1 MVNGRLMWIGPV
13 LLLALAAWALATDAV
28 AQPSSKADPESA
40 VRLTTAAEQG
50 TFNVGAGKAN
60 LARVVDPVVGR
71 EVFKLDFSLPVS
83 TAVGVWAKNFPSPID
98 SENTDVVQIGVK
110 ADASDLNRFAV
121 GMEMKGSGGS
131 QRIAIPLTPAWSLT
145 EAVIEWQRV
154 GAFSEAVVVVSQ
166 AGSEPATGTVHLDV
180 RFDRLSPARKLS
192 THVMGR
198 LGGVLILSLAG
209 TLFAA
214 LLGRFFGPKR
224 TADAWDT
231 ARPVS
236 TPTPFAGLRRDFVV
250 GTGIILMASLAIS
263 IYGLSTKGILEVGW
277 SALLAAVAG
286 AVIAEWLKFGLTG
299 KHQDPLQVFQNMAA
313 TGLLAASASSLSI
326 LQAPAA
332 WSELLMLS
340 GTAAASAALL
350 YHLVN
355 AGMLARAGK
364 HLSAISAVLIV
375 GAPFA
380 VGGLTLLGSPELLRA
395 MGRAAV
401 GGALAPQQA
410 LLESIGQAV
419 VLFGFNV
426 LVANALV
433 FATMGTRLRSAR
445 AHLVLL
451 AIATGATIA
460 PWIASYGSS
469 ASIASLPAVPR
480 ALATVLATILSQA
493 GLWAEAYLITGLVLD
508 AIYRKAPSQA
518 SVVSHQFQGIKK
530 GMVFSGTFMGLLCT
544 LGLLWQTPA
553 VHEMTTDYPLIA
565 ATLAGA
571 LVFPLVKTIVESFDG
586 STGFFRRIA
595 KSYSNPALYLR
606 GAIVGLGL
614 GYSMVLSL
622 PASELSTRVWFGFVV
637 GVLAYAGIDLVRD
650 LVYGM
655 QERGGQQPARVYL
668 VHGLLGGAIGAALG
682 FYLDSAQV
690 AVVVAKVH
698 RYFAAGAPPVTHT
711 VYPFLSKWGFIN
723 LGEVTGGVSLLFKE
737 ALAGVISFS
746 IPSWLFAINRAF
758 MAAYFRKEA
767 GPITSLATR
776 EGLVGLTQN
785 MIQVLRWGLWMS
797 PIINS
802 FLRPM
807 GQPTWYNQDGAIRT
821 IFAIVQNLSLSR
833 EAFGGWS
840 LQVFIW
846 LLAYDAVRI
855 LIWLDHFGLRVATL
869 VNLSFLGMDK
879 LEQRLAGFLSPVATA
894 RCIPEGVKRF
904 TTWMPLLIPFYIPRG
919 KNWDY
924 AWSQAEAI
932 SKSRPSGGLL
942 ETIVELRPSGKL
954 FLFVLAAAMA
964 TATLQLVRTLRARYG
979 SRAIR
984 RWSLADTNYEVVLKE
999 NGEVTSGELVRSYDL
1014 SRPSY
1019 DLLDPAGRTVF
1030 LVDTTVEAGEAGRS
1044 WPLIG
1049 NFPKKHVDAF
1059 MIVPKEHVLTV
1070 VSTNHGI
1077 RSTIE
1082 ITLPGAND
1090 LVELW
1095 SIAIENLSSAS
1106 RRLGLVPYLEWLLN
1120 RPDADRG
1127 HTQYQRL
1134 FAEMEYVE
1142 PLHAILAWD
1151 KHSQAMGFIAAD
1163 EKPSGFLTTRID
1175 FLGRAQSLWSP
1186 RVLETLAF
1194 SPAKDTPAH
1203 ATLDPIASLHFEI
1216 GLAANQTARVRLLMG
1231 MVKSKKE
1238 AIDLIA
1244 RRLSIAGALDV
1255 SPERIRATLHPIKH
1269 GEIPAENLQPYFDYS
1284 GDGRVLTI
1292 HTPFTPRPFDH
1303 TMSNRL
1309 GHIVSVTNR
1318 GLHMTA
1324 SVNSQQNRLTPDW
1337 PDIVTREVPGEAF
1350 YLYDVDTGEWFSPT
1364 YHPLG
1369 DASARYQVEF
1379 GVDGSA
1385 TFRSNRDRLVI
1396 ELVVFVPP
1404 DDPTG
1409 VYLLTIRN
1417 EGESARRFRVAAYF
1431 QIVLAGQPEH
1441 AGPLEIRPDKSSSA
1455 VYFENPR
1462 NTFRS
1467 GPAIVAMSPT
1477 PDKIETNRGRFFGS
1491 GQDIAR
1497 PYFVEQAGPD
1507 LTSTH
1512 DDRPIAALLAS
1523 IDVPAGGDTTTVVI
1537 LGQADDHTKAEGVVR
1552 KYRSAD
1558 AARAAFEATRQWWLE
1573 LMDRVQIETSDP
1585 AFDSYLDWLK
1595 YQALAERIWSRRG
1608 FYQASGAFGFRDQLQ
1623 DSVNLIWMDPSIA
1636 RRQIMLHAS
1645 QQFPEGDVVHW
1656 FHRLEDGRTGFAA
1669 RTHASDNLLWLAWAV
1684 AEYVSATGDETI
1696 LDEETTYLEAEQ
1708 PFPPLP
1714 ANKHGMG
1721 FDPLRSFRADS
1732 VYRHTMA
1739 AIDLVLDRRMGPHGL
1754 PLMGTGD
1761 WNDGL
1766 DEIGSQGR
1774 GESVWLG
1781 FFLYYILSRLTPIIE
1796 KKDGPRR
1803 LAHYTGKMSE
1813 LNDAIE
1819 ATWRGDRYLRAIHD
1833 DGTEIGVA
1841 KSGVWEI
1848 DALTAAYAVTS
1859 GINLERG
1866 RITFET
1872 ALAILEKDTTILLG
1886 WPPLREDT
1894 KPYLGRSSWYPEGVR
1909 ENGMYCHGVQWLVGA
1924 ARTLSDHSD
1933 TLGRTDDAR
1942 RYRETAYRLWRKISA
1957 ISHTIPGEIETYG
1970 GQPNK
1975 QAADLVTTFDPGRMI
1990 WNGYTGA
1997 AGWMFRQALE
2007 GVLGLRLEQN
2017 EIVFPA
2023 NWQTPTDGLRVT
2035 RVSRSSSPGFDSSR
2049 LGKGSKTRETG
2060 SGDADSAAKQREQP
2074 VRRRG
2079 LRKS

>member
-1 MVNGRLMWIGPV
+1 MVNARLVGIGRV
-13 LLLALAAWALATDAV
+13 LLLGLAAWALAADAV
-28 AQPSSKADPESA
+28 AQTSSKADPESA
-40 VRLTTAAEQG
+40 VRFTAAAEQG

-71 EVFKLDFSLPVS
+71 EVFKLDFSLPVG
-83 TAVGVWAKNFPSPID
+83 TAVGVWAKNFPSPIGT
-98 SENTDVVQIGVK
+98 ENIDVAQIGVS
-110 ADASDLNRFAV
+110 AHASDLDAV
-121 GMEMKGSGGS
+121 AAVMEIKGSGGT

-145 EAVIEWQRV
+145 EAVIEWQLV

-166 AGSEPATGTVHLDV
+166 AGSEPSTGTVHLDI

-192 THVMGR
+192 THVTAR
-198 LGGVLILSLAG
+198 LGGVLIVSLVGA
-209 TLFAA
+209 LFAA
-214 LLGRFFGPKR
+214 LFGRFFGPKR
-224 TADAWDT
+224 TADTWDS

-236 TPTPFAGLRRDFVV
+236 TPSPFAGLHRDFVI
-250 GTGIILMASLAIS
+250 GAGIILIASLAIS
-263 IYGLSTKGILEVGW
+263 IYGLFTKGILEVGW
-277 SALLAAVAG
+277 RALLAAVAG
-286 AVIAEWLKFGLTG
+286 AVIAEWLKLGLTG
-299 KHQDPLQVFQNMAA
+299 KHQDPVQVFQNMAA

-326 LQAPAA
+326 LQVPAA

-340 GTAAASAALL
+340 GTAAASAVLV
-350 YHLVN
+350 YHLIN
-355 AGMLARAGK
+355 AGMLASAGK

-375 GAPFA
+375 GAPFV
-380 VGGLTLLGSPELLRA
+380 VGGLTLLASPELLRPI
-395 MGRAAV
+395 GRAAV
-401 GGALAPQQA
+401 AGALASQPA
-410 LLESIGQAV
+410 LLELIGRAV
-419 VLFGFNV
+419 VLFCFNV
-426 LVANALV
+426 LVTNALV
-433 FATMGTRLRSAR
+433 FATKGTRLRSVW

-469 ASIASLPAVPR
+469 DSIASLPAVPR
-480 ALATVLATILSQA
+480 ALATVLATTLSQA
-493 GLWAEAYLITGLVLD
+493 GLWAEAYLFTGLVLD

-518 SVVSHQFQGIKK
+518 SVVSHPFQGIKK
-530 GMVFSGTFMGLLCT
+530 GIVFSGTFMGLLYT
-544 LGLLWQTPA
+544 LGLLWQIPGLR
-553 VHEMTTDYPLIA
+553 EMAADYPLIA
-565 ATLAGA
+565 TTLAGT
-571 LVFPLVKTIVESFDG
+571 LVFPLAKTIIESFDG
-586 STGFFRRIA
+586 STNFFRRIS
-595 KSYSNPALYLR
+595 KSHSDPVLYFR
-606 GAIVGLGL
+606 GAIVGLSL
-614 GYSMVLSL
+614 GYAMVLSL
-622 PASELSTRVWFGFVV
+622 SESELSTRVWFGFGV
-637 GVLAYAGIDLVRD
+637 GVLAYAGVDLVRD
-650 LVYGM
+650 SVYGM
-655 QERGGQQPARVYL
+655 KKRGGPQPARVYF
-668 VHGLLGGAIGAALG
+668 VHALLGGSIGAALG
-682 FYLDSAQV
+682 FYFDSAQV
-690 AVVVAKVH
+690 AVVVAKFH
-698 RYFAAGAPPVTHT
+698 RYLAGSVPPETHT
-711 VYPFLSKWGFIN
+711 VYPILSKWGFIN

-776 EGLVGLTQN
+776 EGLVGLTES

-802 FLRPM
+802 FLRPV
-807 GQPTWYNQDGAIRT
+807 GEPTWYNQDGAIRT
-821 IFAIVQNLSLSR
+821 IIAIVQNLRLPPESFR
-833 EAFGGWS
+833 EWS

-869 VNLSFLGMDK
+869 VNLSFLGMDT
-879 LEQRLAGFLSPVATA
+879 LEQRLARFLSPAATA

-904 TTWMPLLIPFYIPRG
+904 TTWVPLLIPFYIPRG
-919 KNWDY
+919 QDWDY
-924 AWSQAEAI
+924 AWSQAESIA
-932 SKSRPSGGLL
+932 KSRPSGGLL
-942 ETIVELRPSGKL
+942 TTIVEMPLSGKL
-954 FLFVLAAAMA
+954 LLFVIAVAIA
-964 TATLQLVRTLRARYG
+964 TATLQLVRTLKPRYG
-979 SRAIR
+979 ARGIR
-984 RWSLADTNYEVVLKE
+984 RWSLANINYGVVLKQ
-999 NGEVTSGELVRSYDL
+999 NGEVTSGEILRGYDL

-1030 LVDTTVEAGEAGRS
+1030 LVDTAVEAGEPGRS

-1049 NFPKKHVDAF
+1049 NFPKEHVDSFTIA
-1059 MIVPKEHVLTV
+1059 PKEHALTV
-1070 VSTNHGI
+1070 VSTNRGI
-1077 RSTIE
+1077 RATIE

-1090 LVELW
+1090 PVELW
-1095 SIAIENLSSAS
+1095 SIAIENLSGAP
-1106 RRLGLVPYLEWLLN
+1106 RQLGLVSYLEWLLN

-1142 PLHAILAWD
+1142 PLHTVFAWD

-1163 EKPSGFLTTRID
+1163 EKPSGFLTARID

-1186 RVLETLAF
+1186 RALETLAF
-1194 SPAKDTPAH
+1194 SAAKDTPAH
-1203 ATLDPIASLHFEI
+1203 PTLDPIAGLHFDTA
-1216 GLAANQTARVRLLMG
+1216 LAANQTSCVRLLMG
-1231 MVKSKKE
+1231 MVQSKKD

-1244 RRLSIAGALDV
+1244 RRLSIATALDV
-1255 SPERIRATLHPIKH
+1255 SPERIRAILYPIKH
-1269 GEIPAENLQPYFDYS
+1269 GEILAGNLQPYFNFS

-1318 GLHMTA
+1318 GLHMSA

-1350 YLYDVDTGEWFSPT
+1350 YLYDVDTGEWCSPT

-1385 TFRSNRDRLVI
+1385 TFRTNRDHLSI

-1417 EGESARRFRVAAYF
+1417 EGESIRRFRVAPYF
-1431 QIVLAGQPEH
+1431 QIVLAAQPEH
-1441 AGPLEIRPDKSSSA
+1441 SGPLKIRRDGYSRA
-1455 VYFENPR
+1455 LYFENPR

-1467 GPAIVAMSPT
+1467 GPAFVAMSPS
-1477 PDKIETNRGRFFGS
+1477 PDQIETNRGRFFGA
-1491 GQDIAR
+1491 GQNIAR

-1523 IDVPAGGDTTTVVI
+1523 IDVPAGGATTIVVI
-1537 LGQADDHTKAEGVVR
+1537 LGQADDRAKAEAVVR
-1552 KYRSAD
+1552 QYQSPD
-1558 AARAAFEATRQWWLE
+1558 VARAALETTRQWWLE
-1573 LMDRVQIETSDP
+1573 LMDRVQVETSDS
-1585 AFDSYLDWLK
+1585 AFDGYLDWMK

-1623 DSVNLIWMDPSIA
+1623 DSINLIWMDPSIA
-1636 RRQIMLHAS
+1636 RRQILLHAS
-1645 QQFPEGDVVHW
+1645 QQFAEGDVVHW
-1656 FHRLEDGRTGFAA
+1656 FHRLEDGRTGFVA

-1684 AEYVSATGDETI
+1684 AEYVTATGDETI
-1696 LDEETTYLEAEQ
+1696 LDEETPYLEAEQ

-1714 ANKHGMG
+1714 ANKHGIG
-1721 FDPLRSFRADS
+1721 FDPLRPSRADS
-1732 VYRHTMA
+1732 VYRHATA
-1739 AIDLVLDRRMGPHGL
+1739 AIDLVLDRRMGLHGL
-1754 PLMGTGD
+1754 PLIGTGD

-1781 FFLYYILSRLTPIIE
+1781 FFLWYILSRMTPIIE
-1796 KKDGPRR
+1796 KKDSPRR
-1803 LAHYTGKMSE
+1803 LAHYTGKMRE
-1813 LNDAIE
+1813 LKNAIE

-1848 DALTAAYAVTS
+1848 DALTAAWAVMS
-1859 GINLERG
+1859 GINPERG
-1866 RITFET
+1866 RIVFET
-1872 ALAILEKDTTILLG
+1872 ALAILEKETTILLG

-1924 ARTLSDHSD
+1924 ARILADYSDD
-1933 TLGRTDDAR
+1933 MGRTDDAR
-1942 RYRETAYRLWRKISA
+1942 RYRETAARLWRKISA
-1957 ISHTIPGEIETYG
+1957 LSHAIPEEIETYG

-1997 AGWMFRQALE
+1997 AGWMFREALE

-2017 EIVFPA
+2017 EIVLPA
-2023 NWQTPTDGLRVT
+2023 NWQTPTTGLRVT
-2035 RVSRSSSPGFDSSR
+2035 RVSRTLSPDFDP
-2049 LGKGSKTRETG
+2049 GKRF
-2060 SGDADSAAKQREQP
+2060 
-2074 VRRRG
+2074 
-2079 LRKS
+2079 

>member
-1 MVNGRLMWIGPV
+1 MVNARLVGIGRV
-13 LLLALAAWALATDAV
+13 LLLGLAAWALAADAV

-40 VRLTTAAEQG
+40 VRLNDAAEQG
-50 TFNVGAGKAN
+50 TLNVGAGKAN
-60 LARVVDPVVGR
+60 LARVVDRVVGR
-71 EVFKLDFSLPVS
+71 EVSKLDFSLPVG
-83 TAVGVWAKNFPSPID
+83 TAVGVWAKNFPLPFGAQNID
-98 SENTDVVQIGVK
+98 VAQIGVS
-110 ADASDLNRFAV
+110 AHASDLDAV
-121 GMEMKGSGGS
+121 AAVMEIKGSGGT

-145 EAVIEWQRV
+145 EAVIEWQLV

-166 AGSEPATGTVHLDV
+166 AGSEPSTGTVYLDIC
-180 RFDRLSPARKLS
+180 FDRLSPARRLS
-192 THVMGR
+192 THVTAR
-198 LGGVLILSLAG
+198 LGGVLIVSLAG
-209 TLFAA
+209 ALLVA

-236 TPTPFAGLRRDFVV
+236 TPSPFAGLRRDFVI
-250 GTGIILMASLAIS
+250 GAGIILIASLAIS
-263 IYGLSTKGILEVGW
+263 IYRLSTKGILEVGW

-286 AVIAEWLKFGLTG
+286 AVIAEWLKLGLTG
-299 KHQDPLQVFQNMAA
+299 KHQDPVQVFQNMAA

-326 LQAPAA
+326 LQVPAA

-340 GTAAASAALL
+340 GTAAATAVLV
-350 YHLVN
+350 YHLIN
-355 AGMLARAGK
+355 AGMLASAGK

-375 GAPFA
+375 GAPFV
-380 VGGLTLLGSPELLRA
+380 VGGLTLLASPELLRPI
-395 MGRAAV
+395 GRAAV
-401 GGALAPQQA
+401 AGALASPPA

-419 VLFGFNV
+419 VLFCFNV
-426 LVANALV
+426 LVTNALV
-433 FATMGTRLRSAR
+433 FATNGTRLRSAWV
-445 AHLVLL
+445 HLVLL

-460 PWIASYGSS
+460 PWIASCGSS
-469 ASIASLPAVPR
+469 DSIASLPAVPR
-480 ALATVLATILSQA
+480 ALATVLATTLSQA
-493 GLWAEAYLITGLVLD
+493 GLWAEAYLVTGLVLD

-530 GMVFSGTFMGLLCT
+530 GIVFSGTFMGLLYT
-544 LGLLWQTPA
+544 LGLLWQTPGLR
-553 VHEMTTDYPLIA
+553 EMAADYPLA
-565 ATLAGA
+565 ATTLAGT
-571 LVFPLVKTIVESFDG
+571 LFFPLAKTIVESFDG

-595 KSYSNPALYLR
+595 KSYSNPVLYLR

-614 GYSMVLSL
+614 GYAMALSL
-622 PASELSTRVWFGFVV
+622 SESELSTRVWFGFGV
-637 GVLAYAGIDLVRD
+637 GVLAYAGVDLVRD
-650 LVYGM
+650 SVYGM
-655 QERGGQQPARVYL
+655 KKRGGPQPARVYL
-668 VHGLLGGAIGAALG
+668 VHALLGGSIGAALG
-682 FYLDSAQV
+682 FYFDSAQV
-690 AVVVAKVH
+690 AVVVAKFH
-698 RYFAAGAPPVTHT
+698 RYLAAGVPPETHT
-711 VYPFLSKWGFIN
+711 VYPLLSKWGFIN

-758 MAAYFRKEA
+758 MAAYFHKEA

-776 EGLVGLTQN
+776 EGLVGLTES

-802 FLRPM
+802 FLRPV
-807 GQPTWYNQDGAIRT
+807 GEPTWYNQDGAIRT
-821 IFAIVQNLSLSR
+821 IIAIVQNLRLTP
-833 EAFGGWS
+833 EAFRAWS

-869 VNLSFLGMDK
+869 VNLSFLGMDT
-879 LEQRLAGFLSPVATA
+879 LEQRLARFLSPAATA
-894 RCIPEGVKRF
+894 RCVPEGVKRF
-904 TTWMPLLIPFYIPRG
+904 TTWVPLLIPFYIPRG
-919 KNWDY
+919 QDWDY
-924 AWSQAEAI
+924 AWSQAESIA
-932 SKSRPSGGLL
+932 KSRPSGGLL
-942 ETIVELRPSGKL
+942 TTIVEMPLSGKL
-954 FLFVLAAAMA
+954 LLFVIAVAMA
-964 TATLQLVRTLRARYG
+964 TALLQLVRTLKPRYG
-979 SRAIR
+979 SRGIQ
-984 RWSLADTNYEVVLKE
+984 RWSLANINYGVVLKQ
-999 NGEVTSGELVRSYDL
+999 NGEVTSGELLRGYDL

-1030 LVDTTVEAGEAGRS
+1030 LVDTAVEAGEPGRS

-1049 NFPKKHVDAF
+1049 NFPKEHVDSFTIA
-1059 MIVPKEHVLTV
+1059 PKEHALTV
-1070 VSTNHGI
+1070 VSTNRGI
-1077 RSTIE
+1077 RATIE

-1090 LVELW
+1090 PVELW
-1095 SIAIENLSSAS
+1095 SIVIENLSGAP
-1106 RRLGLVPYLEWLLN
+1106 RQLVLVSYLEWLLN

-1142 PLHAILAWD
+1142 PLHTVFAWD

-1163 EKPSGFLTTRID
+1163 EKPSGFLTARID

-1186 RVLETLAF
+1186 RALETLAF
-1194 SPAKDTPAH
+1194 SAAKDTPAH
-1203 ATLDPIASLHFEI
+1203 PTLDPIASLHFDI
-1216 GLAANQTARVRLLMG
+1216 ALAANQTTCVRLLMG
-1231 MVKSKKE
+1231 MVKSKKD

-1244 RRLSIAGALDV
+1244 RRLSIARALDA
-1255 SPERIRATLHPIKH
+1255 SPERIRAILYPIKH
-1269 GEIPAENLQPYFDYS
+1269 GEIPAGNLQPYFNFS

-1309 GHIVSVTNR
+1309 GQIVSVTNR
-1318 GLHMTA
+1318 GLHMSA

-1350 YLYDVDTGEWFSPT
+1350 YLYDVDTGEWCSPT

-1385 TFRSNRDRLVI
+1385 TFRTNRDRLSI

-1417 EGESARRFRVAAYF
+1417 EGESTRRFRVAPYF
-1431 QIVLAGQPEH
+1431 QIVLAAQPEH
-1441 AGPLEIRPDKSSSA
+1441 SGPLKIRRDGYSSA

-1467 GPAIVAMSPT
+1467 GPAFVAMSPS
-1477 PDKIETNRGRFFGS
+1477 PDQIETNRGRFFGA
-1491 GQDIAR
+1491 GQNIAR

-1523 IDVPAGGDTTTVVI
+1523 IDVPAGGTTTIVVI
-1537 LGQADDHTKAEGVVR
+1537 LGQADDRAKAEAVVR
-1552 KYRSAD
+1552 KYQSPD
-1558 AARAAFEATRQWWLE
+1558 VARAALEATRQWWLE
-1573 LMDRVQIETSDP
+1573 LMDRVQVETSDS
-1585 AFDSYLDWLK
+1585 AFDGYLDWMK

-1623 DSVNLIWMDPSIA
+1623 DSINLIWMDPSIA
-1636 RRQIMLHAS
+1636 RRQILLHAS
-1645 QQFPEGDVVHW
+1645 QQFAEGDVVHW
-1656 FHRLEDGRTGFAA
+1656 FHRLEDGRTGFVA

-1684 AEYVSATGDETI
+1684 AEYVTATGDETI
-1696 LDEETTYLEAEQ
+1696 LDEETPYLEAEQ

-1714 ANKHGMG
+1714 ANKHGIG
-1721 FDPLRSFRADS
+1721 FDPLRPSRADS
-1732 VYRHTMA
+1732 VYRHAMA
-1739 AIDLVLDRRMGPHGL
+1739 AIDLVLDRRMGLHGL
-1754 PLMGTGD
+1754 PLIGTGD

-1781 FFLYYILSRLTPIIE
+1781 FFLWYILSRMTPIIE

-1803 LAHYTGKMSE
+1803 LAHYTGKMRD
-1813 LNDAIE
+1813 LKNAIE

-1848 DALTAAYAVTS
+1848 DALTAAWAVMS
-1859 GINLERG
+1859 GINPEHG
-1866 RITFET
+1866 RIVFET

-1894 KPYLGRSSWYPEGVR
+1894 TPYLGRSSWYPEGVR

-1924 ARTLSDHSD
+1924 ARILADYSDD
-1933 TLGRTDDAR
+1933 MGRTDDAL
-1942 RYRETAYRLWRKISA
+1942 RYHETADRLWRKISA
-1957 ISHTIPGEIETYG
+1957 LSHAIPEEIETYG

-1997 AGWMFRQALE
+1997 AGWMFREALE

-2017 EIVFPA
+2017 EIVLPA
-2023 NWQTPTDGLRVT
+2023 NWQTPTTGLRVT
-2035 RVSRSSSPGFDSSR
+2035 RVSRTLSPDFDP
-2049 LGKGSKTRETG
+2049 GKRF
-2060 SGDADSAAKQREQP
+2060 
-2074 VRRRG
+2074 
-2079 LRKS
+2079 

>member
-1 MVNGRLMWIGPV
+1 MVCCGRLPGF
-13 LLLALAAWALATDAV
+13 ARLAADYPLAA
-28 AQPSSKADPESA
+28 
-40 VRLTTAAEQG
+40 TA
-50 TFNVGAGKAN
+50 
-60 LARVVDPVVGR
+60 
-71 EVFKLDFSLPVS
+71 
-83 TAVGVWAKNFPSPID
+83 
-98 SENTDVVQIGVK
+98 
-110 ADASDLNRFAV
+110 
-121 GMEMKGSGGS
+121 
-131 QRIAIPLTPAWSLT
+131 
-145 EAVIEWQRV
+145 
-154 GAFSEAVVVVSQ
+154 
-166 AGSEPATGTVHLDV
+166 
-180 RFDRLSPARKLS
+180 
-192 THVMGR
+192 
-198 LGGVLILSLAG
+198 LAG
-209 TLFAA
+209 T
-214 LLGRFFGPKR
+214 
-224 TADAWDT
+224 
-231 ARPVS
+231 
-236 TPTPFAGLRRDFVV
+236 
-250 GTGIILMASLAIS
+250 
-263 IYGLSTKGILEVGW
+263 
-277 SALLAAVAG
+277 
-286 AVIAEWLKFGLTG
+286 
-299 KHQDPLQVFQNMAA
+299 
-313 TGLLAASASSLSI
+313 
-326 LQAPAA
+326 
-332 WSELLMLS
+332 
-340 GTAAASAALL
+340 
-350 YHLVN
+350 
-355 AGMLARAGK
+355 
-364 HLSAISAVLIV
+364 
-375 GAPFA
+375 
-380 VGGLTLLGSPELLRA
+380 
-395 MGRAAV
+395 
-401 GGALAPQQA
+401 
-410 LLESIGQAV
+410 
-419 VLFGFNV
+419 
-426 LVANALV
+426 
-433 FATMGTRLRSAR
+433 
-445 AHLVLL
+445 
-451 AIATGATIA
+451 
-460 PWIASYGSS
+460 
-469 ASIASLPAVPR
+469 
-480 ALATVLATILSQA
+480 
-493 GLWAEAYLITGLVLD
+493 
-508 AIYRKAPSQA
+508 
-518 SVVSHQFQGIKK
+518 
-530 GMVFSGTFMGLLCT
+530 
-544 LGLLWQTPA
+544 
-553 VHEMTTDYPLIA
+553 
-565 ATLAGA
+565 

-595 KSYSNPALYLR
+595 KSYSNPVLYLR

-614 GYSMVLSL
+614 GYAMVLSL
-622 PASELSTRVWFGFVV
+622 SESELSTRVWFGFGV
-637 GVLAYAGIDLVRD
+637 GVLAYAGVDLVRD

-655 QERGGQQPARVYL
+655 KERGGPQPARVYL
-668 VHGLLGGAIGAALG
+668 VHGLLGGSIGAALG
-682 FYLDSAQV
+682 FYFDSAQV
-690 AVVVAKVH
+690 AVVVAKFH
-698 RYFAAGAPPVTHT
+698 RYLAAGVPPETHT
-711 VYPFLSKWGFIN
+711 VYPLLSKWGFIN

-758 MAAYFRKEA
+758 MAAYFHKEA

-807 GQPTWYNQDGAIRT
+807 GEPTWYNQDGAIRT
-821 IFAIVQNLSLSR
+821 IIAIVQDLRLTH
-833 EAFGGWS
+833 EAFGEWS

-879 LEQRLAGFLSPVATA
+879 LEQRLARFLSPAATA

-904 TTWMPLLIPFYIPRG
+904 TTWAPLLIPFYIPRG
-919 KNWDY
+919 KDWDY

-932 SKSRPSGGLL
+932 AKSRPSGGLL
-942 ETIVELRPSGKL
+942 ATIVEMPLSGKL
-954 FLFVLAAAMA
+954 LLFVIAVAIA
-964 TATLQLVRTLRARYG
+964 TATLQLVRTLRPRYA

-984 RWSLADTNYEVVLKE
+984 RWSLANTNYEVVLKE
-999 NGEVTSGELVRSYDL
+999 NGEVTSGELLRGYDL
-1014 SRPSY
+1014 SRRSY

-1030 LVDTTVEAGEAGRS
+1030 LVDTAVEAGEAGRS

-1049 NFPKKHVDAF
+1049 NFPKEHVDAF
-1059 MIVPKEHVLTV
+1059 MIAPNEHALTV
-1070 VSTNHGI
+1070 VSTNRGI
-1077 RSTIE
+1077 RATIK

-1090 LVELW
+1090 PVELW
-1095 SIAIENLSSAS
+1095 SIAIENLSGAS
-1106 RRLGLVPYLEWLLN
+1106 RRLRLVPYLEWLLN

-1127 HTQYQRL
+1127 HTQYYRL

-1163 EKPSGFLTTRID
+1163 EKPSGFLTARID

-1186 RVLETLAF
+1186 RALETLAF
-1194 SPAKDTPAH
+1194 SAAKDTPAH
-1203 ATLDPIASLHFEI
+1203 PTLDPIASLHFDI
-1216 GLAANQTARVRLLMG
+1216 ALAANQTSCVRLLMG
-1231 MVKSKKE
+1231 MVKSKKD

-1244 RRLSIAGALDV
+1244 RRLSIASALDV

-1269 GEIPAENLQPYFDYS
+1269 GEIPAGNLQPYFNFS

-1350 YLYDVDTGEWFSPT
+1350 YLYDVDTGEWCSPT

-1385 TFRSNRDRLVI
+1385 TFRTNRDRLLI

-1417 EGESARRFRVAAYF
+1417 EGESARRFRVAPYF
-1431 QIVLAGQPEH
+1431 QIVLADQPEH
-1441 AGPLEIRPDKSSSA
+1441 SGPLKIRRDGYSSA

-1467 GPAIVAMSPT
+1467 GPAFVAMSPP
-1477 PDKIETNRGRFFGS
+1477 PDQIETNRGWFFGA
-1491 GQDIAR
+1491 GQNIAR

-1523 IDVPAGGDTTTVVI
+1523 IDVPAGGDTTIVVI
-1537 LGQADDHTKAEGVVR
+1537 LGQADDRAKAEAVVR
-1552 KYRSAD
+1552 KYQSPD
-1558 AARAAFEATRQWWLE
+1558 VARAALEATRQWWLE
-1573 LMDRVQIETSDP
+1573 LMDRVQVETSDS
-1585 AFDSYLDWLK
+1585 AFDSYLDWMK

-1656 FHRLEDGRTGFAA
+1656 FHRLEDGRTGFVA

-1684 AEYVSATGDETI
+1684 AEYVTATGDETI
-1696 LDEETTYLEAEQ
+1696 LDEETPYLEAEQ

-1721 FDPLRSFRADS
+1721 FDPLRPFRADS
-1732 VYRHTMA
+1732 VYRHAMA

-1754 PLMGTGD
+1754 PLIGTGD

-1781 FFLYYILSRLTPIIE
+1781 FFLCYILSRMTPIIE
-1796 KKDGPRR
+1796 KKDGPKR
-1803 LAHYTGKMSE
+1803 LAHYTGKMRE

-1848 DALTAAYAVTS
+1848 DALTAAWAVMS
-1859 GINLERG
+1859 GINPERG
-1866 RITFET
+1866 RIVFET

-1924 ARTLSDHSD
+1924 ARILADYSDEM
-1933 TLGRTDDAR
+1933 GRTDDAR
-1942 RYRETAYRLWRKISA
+1942 RYRETAARLWRKISA
-1957 ISHTIPGEIETYG
+1957 ISHAIPEEIETYG

-2017 EIVFPA
+2017 EIVLPA

-2035 RVSRSSSPGFDSSR
+2035 RVSRTSSPGFDSSR
-2049 LGKGSKTRETG
+2049 PGKGSMG
-2060 SGDADSAAKQREQP
+2060 
-2074 VRRRG
+2074 
-2079 LRKS
+2079 